1 MTECHTDSNG
11 RNNRTEVHDEKN
23 DRIILHDC
31 MCIQCSGVRMEDADE
46 SEERRAQGA
55 ELRDCKMEF
64 PAGPQRRLDSR
75 YLMTDI

>member
-31 MCIQCSGVRMEDADE
+31 MCIQCSGMRMEDADIAKE
-46 SEERRAQGA
+46 EERKALNYGTAKWNFRQDHNG
-55 ELRDCKMEF
+55 DW
-64 PAGPQRRLDSR
+64 
-75 YLMTDI
+75 TVDI